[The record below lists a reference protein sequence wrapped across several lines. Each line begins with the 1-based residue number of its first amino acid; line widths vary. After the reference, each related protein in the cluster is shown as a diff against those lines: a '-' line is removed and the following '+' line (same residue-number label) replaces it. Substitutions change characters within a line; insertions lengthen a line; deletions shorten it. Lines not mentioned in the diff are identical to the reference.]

1 MINQGVRNVLFI
13 ITFIL
18 VSCECEE
25 DRRQGEVIYSSRK
38 IEYIGNTKQVTKL
51 VVTEYKAEDH
61 KKIVTLEY
69 NGE

>member
-1 MINQGVRNVLFI
+1 MRNVLLI

-18 VSCECEE
+18 VSCECED

-51 VVTEYKAEDH
+51 VVIEYKGGDH